1 MEKNIRTANR
11 VIRIIAGLVLLI
23 ISLQAGFFDVLL
35 TVLLLIG
42 IILIVTGILGYCPL
56 YSIIKKS
63 QPPEVKKSTG

>member
-1 MEKNIRTANR
+1 MEKNIRTIYR

-42 IILIVTGILGYCPL
+42 IILIVTGVLGYCPL
-56 YSIIKKS
+56 YSTTKKS